1 MIFNDLKIPR
11 GSSFDPM
18 QGVRSIDNI
27 DGDVTELVT
36 VEGEVNVN
44 VIGEYTL
51 KYSAPDKSGNVTIAN
66 RIITVVDTGA
76 PIISGADNKAINLL
90 EELDLRDG
98 VTAIDDIDG
107 DLTDSIIIEGMV
119 DNTIPGDNTIV
130 YSVEDKSKN
139 KSTVNRVI
147 TVIDNIAPILSGVE
161 DCTVEYGSAFDSKA
175 GVTASDNIDGDLTSK
190 IVIDGVV
197 NTSVLGEQILTY
209 KVSDIAN
216 NEASAVRKVTVVD
229 TVKPV
234 FSGIDDLILN
244 LNDNFDAL
252 EGVTALDEVDGDLT
266 DLITVEGEDL
276 VDTSVVKEYQV
287 TYKVSDKSSNE
298 TVALRLVSVI
308 DNIPPVLTGVE
319 DKNIEVEPIP
329 KEEV

>member
-44 VIGEYTL
+44 VIGQYTL
-51 KYSAPDKSGNVTIAN
+51 KYSAPDKSGNVTTIN
-66 RIITVVDTGA
+66 RTITVVDTGA
-76 PIISGADNKAINLL
+76 PIISGADDKTINLL
-90 EELDLRDG
+90 EELDLRAG
-98 VTAIDDIDG
+98 VTAMDDIDG
-107 DLTDSIIIEGMV
+107 DLTDSIVIDGTV
-119 DNTIPGDNTIV
+119 DNAIPGENNIV
-130 YSVEDKSKN
+130 YTVEDKSKN
-139 KSTVNRVI
+139 KSVVNRII
-147 TVIDNIAPILSGVE
+147 TVVDNIAPILFGVE
-161 DCTVEYGSAFDSKA
+161 DCTVEYGSTFDSKA
-175 GVTASDNIDGDLTSK
+175 GVTANDNIDGDLTSK
-190 IVIDGVV
+190 IVIEGVI
-197 NTSVLGEQILTY
+197 NTSILGEQILTY
-209 KVSDIAN
+209 KVTDVAN
-216 NEASAVRKVTVVD
+216 NEASAIRKVTVVD

-234 FSGIDDLILN
+234 FSGIDDLTLN
-244 LNDNFDAL
+244 LNENFDAL
-252 EGVTALDEVDGDLT
+252 EGVTAVDEVDGDLT
-266 DLITVEGEDL
+266 DLITVEGGDL

-298 TVALRLVSVI
+298 TIAVRLVSVI

-319 DKNIEVEPIP
+319 DKTIEVEPVP

>member
-18 QGVRSIDNI
+18 QGVRSVDNI
-27 DGDVTELVT
+27 DGDVTELIT
-36 VEGEVNVN
+36 VEGEVDVN

-51 KYSAPDKSGNVTIAN
+51 KYSAPDRSGNITTATRV
-66 RIITVVDTGA
+66 ITVIDTGA
-76 PIISGADNKAINLL
+76 PVISGADDKTINLL
-90 EELDLRDG
+90 EELDLKAG

-107 DLTDSIIIEGMV
+107 DLTDLIIVEGSV
-119 DNTIPGDNTIV
+119 DNTIPRDNKIIYT
-130 YSVEDKSKN
+130 VEDKSKN
-139 KSTVNRVI
+139 KSTVNRII
-147 TVIDNIAPILSGVE
+147 TVVDNVAPILSGVE
-161 DCTVEYGSAFDSKA
+161 DCTVEYGSVFDSKA
-175 GVTASDNIDGDLTSK
+175 EVSANDNIDGDLTSK
-190 IVIDGVV
+190 IIIEGIV

-209 KVSDIAN
+209 RVSDVAN
-216 NEASAVRKVTVVD
+216 NEASVVRKVTVVD

-234 FSGIDDLILN
+234 FLGVDNLTLE
-244 LNDNFDAL
+244 LNDTFNAL
-252 EGVTALDEVDGDLT
+252 EGVTAVDEVDGDLT
-266 DLITVEGEDL
+266 DLITVEGGDL

-298 TVALRLVSVI
+298 AVVVRLISVI

-319 DKNIEVEPIP
+319 DKTIEVEPMP

>member
-44 VIGEYTL
+44 VIGQYTL
-51 KYSAPDKSGNVTIAN
+51 KYSAPDKSGNVTTIN
-66 RIITVVDTGA
+66 RTITVVDTGA
-76 PIISGADNKAINLL
+76 PIISGADDKTINLL
-90 EELDLRDG
+90 EELDLRAG
-98 VTAIDDIDG
+98 VTAMDDIDG
-107 DLTDSIIIEGMV
+107 DLTDSIVIDGTV
-119 DNTIPGDNTIV
+119 DNAIPGENNIV
-130 YSVEDKSKN
+130 YTVEDKSKN
-139 KSTVNRVI
+139 KSVVNRII
-147 TVIDNIAPILSGVE
+147 TVVDNIAPILFGVE
-161 DCTVEYGSAFDSKA
+161 DCTVEYGSTFDSKA
-175 GVTASDNIDGDLTSK
+175 GVTANDNIDGDLTSK
-190 IVIDGVV
+190 IVIEGVI
-197 NTSVLGEQILTY
+197 NTSILGEQILTY
-209 KVSDIAN
+209 KVTDVAN
-216 NEASAVRKVTVVD
+216 NEASAIRKVTVVD

-234 FSGIDDLILN
+234 FSGIDDLTLN
-244 LNDNFDAL
+244 LNENFDAL
-252 EGVTALDEVDGDLT
+252 EGVTAIDEVDGDLT
-266 DLITVEGEDL
+266 DLITVEGGDL

-298 TVALRLVSVI
+298 TIAVRLISVI

-319 DKNIEVEPIP
+319 DKTIEVEPVP

>member
-44 VIGEYTL
+44 VIGQYTL
-51 KYSAPDKSGNVTIAN
+51 KYSAPDKSGNVTTIN
-66 RIITVVDTGA
+66 RTITVVDTGA
-76 PIISGADNKAINLL
+76 PIISGADDKTINLL
-90 EELDLRDG
+90 EELDLRAG
-98 VTAIDDIDG
+98 VTAMDDIDG
-107 DLTDSIIIEGMV
+107 DLTDSIVIDGTV
-119 DNTIPGDNTIV
+119 DNAIPGENNIV
-130 YSVEDKSKN
+130 YTVEDKSKN
-139 KSTVNRVI
+139 KSVVNRII
-147 TVIDNIAPILSGVE
+147 TVVDNIVPILFGVE
-161 DCTVEYGSAFDSKA
+161 DCTVEYGSTFDSKA
-175 GVTASDNIDGDLTSK
+175 GVTANDNIDGDLTSK
-190 IVIDGVV
+190 IVIEGVI
-197 NTSVLGEQILTY
+197 NTSILGEQILTY
-209 KVSDIAN
+209 KVTDVAN
-216 NEASAVRKVTVVD
+216 NEASAIRKVTVVD

-234 FSGIDDLILN
+234 FSGIDDLTLN
-244 LNDNFDAL
+244 LNENFDAL
-252 EGVTALDEVDGDLT
+252 EGVTAVDEVDGDLT
-266 DLITVEGEDL
+266 DLITVEGGDL

-298 TVALRLVSVI
+298 TIAVRLISVI

-319 DKNIEVEPIP
+319 DKTIEVEPVP

>member
-44 VIGEYTL
+44 VIGQYTL
-51 KYSAPDKSGNVTIAN
+51 KYSAPDKSGNVTTAN

-76 PIISGADNKAINLL
+76 PIISGADNKTINLL

-107 DLTDSIIIEGMV
+107 DLTDSIVIEGVV
-119 DNTIPGDNTIV
+119 DNTIPGDNNIV
-130 YSVEDKSKN
+130 YAVEDKSKN

-147 TVIDNIAPILSGVE
+147 TVVDNIAPILSGVE
-161 DCTVEYGSAFDSKA
+161 DCTVEYGSTFDSKA
-175 GVTASDNIDGDLTSK
+175 GVTANDNIDGDLTSK
-190 IVIDGVV
+190 IVIEGVV

-209 KVSDIAN
+209 KVSDVAN

-234 FSGIDDLILN
+234 FSGIDDLTLN

-252 EGVTALDEVDGDLT
+252 EGVTAVDEVDGDLT
-266 DLITVEGEDL
+266 DLITVEGGDL

-298 TVALRLVSVI
+298 TVAVRLVSVI

-319 DKNIEVEPIP
+319 DKNIEVEPTS

>member
-44 VIGEYTL
+44 VIGQYTL
-51 KYSAPDKSGNVTIAN
+51 KYSAPDKSGNVTTIN
-66 RIITVVDTGA
+66 RTITVVDTGA
-76 PIISGADNKAINLL
+76 PIISGADDKTINLL
-90 EELDLRDG
+90 EELDLRAG
-98 VTAIDDIDG
+98 VTAMDDIDG
-107 DLTDSIIIEGMV
+107 DLTDSIVIDGTV
-119 DNTIPGDNTIV
+119 DNAIPGENNIV
-130 YSVEDKSKN
+130 YTVEDKSKN
-139 KSTVNRVI
+139 KSVVNRII
-147 TVIDNIAPILSGVE
+147 TVVDNIAPVLSGVE
-161 DCTVEYGSAFDSKA
+161 DCTVEYGSTFDSKA
-175 GVTASDNIDGDLTSK
+175 GVTANDNIDGDLTSK
-190 IVIDGVV
+190 IVIEGVI
-197 NTSVLGEQILTY
+197 NTSILGEQVLTY
-209 KVSDIAN
+209 KVSDVAN
-216 NEASAVRKVTVVD
+216 NEASAIRKVTVVD

-234 FSGIDDLILN
+234 FSGIDNITLN
-244 LNDNFDAL
+244 LNENFDAL
-252 EGVTALDEVDGDLT
+252 EGVTAVDEADGDLT
-266 DLITVEGEDL
+266 DLITVEGGDL

-298 TVALRLVSVI
+298 TVAVRLVSVI

-319 DKNIEVEPIP
+319 DKTIEIEPVP

>member
-44 VIGEYTL
+44 VIGQYTL
-51 KYSAPDKSGNVTIAN
+51 KYSAPDKSGNVTTIN
-66 RIITVVDTGA
+66 RTITVVDTGA
-76 PIISGADNKAINLL
+76 PIISGADDKTINLL
-90 EELDLRDG
+90 EELDLRAG
-98 VTAIDDIDG
+98 VTAMDDIDG
-107 DLTDSIIIEGMV
+107 DLTDSIVIDGTV
-119 DNTIPGDNTIV
+119 DNAIPGENNIV
-130 YSVEDKSKN
+130 YTVEDKSKN
-139 KSTVNRVI
+139 KSVVNRII
-147 TVIDNIAPILSGVE
+147 TVVDNIAPILFGVE
-161 DCTVEYGSAFDSKA
+161 DCTVEYGATFDSKA
-175 GVTASDNIDGDLTSK
+175 GVTANDNIDGDLTSK
-190 IVIDGVV
+190 IVIEGVI
-197 NTSVLGEQILTY
+197 NTSILGEQILTY
-209 KVSDIAN
+209 KVTDVAN
-216 NEASAVRKVTVVD
+216 NEASAIRKVTVVD

-234 FSGIDDLILN
+234 FSGIDDLTLN
-244 LNDNFDAL
+244 LNENFDAL
-252 EGVTALDEVDGDLT
+252 EGVTAVDEVDGDLT
-266 DLITVEGEDL
+266 DLITVEGGDL

-298 TVALRLVSVI
+298 TIAVRLVSVI

-319 DKNIEVEPIP
+319 DKTIEVEPVP

>member
-44 VIGEYTL
+44 VIGQYTL
-51 KYSAPDKSGNVTIAN
+51 KYSAPDKSGNVTTIN
-66 RIITVVDTGA
+66 RTITVVDTGA
-76 PIISGADNKAINLL
+76 PIISGADDKTINLL
-90 EELDLRDG
+90 EELDLRAG
-98 VTAIDDIDG
+98 VTAMDDIDG
-107 DLTDSIIIEGMV
+107 DLTDSIVIDGTV
-119 DNTIPGDNTIV
+119 DNVIPGENNIV
-130 YSVEDKSKN
+130 YTVEDKSKN
-139 KSTVNRVI
+139 KSVVNRII
-147 TVIDNIAPILSGVE
+147 TVVDNIAPILFGVE
-161 DCTVEYGSAFDSKA
+161 DCTVEYGSTFDSKA
-175 GVTASDNIDGDLTSK
+175 GVTANDNIDGDLTSK
-190 IVIDGVV
+190 IVIEGVI
-197 NTSVLGEQILTY
+197 NTSILGEQILTY
-209 KVSDIAN
+209 KVTDVAN
-216 NEASAVRKVTVVD
+216 NEASAIRKVTVVD

-234 FSGIDDLILN
+234 FSGIDDLTLN
-244 LNDNFDAL
+244 LNENFDAL
-252 EGVTALDEVDGDLT
+252 EGVTAVDEVDGDLT
-266 DLITVEGEDL
+266 DLITVEGGDL

-298 TVALRLVSVI
+298 TIAVRLISVI

-319 DKNIEVEPIP
+319 DKTIEVEPVP

>member
-44 VIGEYTL
+44 VIGQYTL
-51 KYSAPDKSGNVTIAN
+51 KYSAPDKSGNVTTIN
-66 RIITVVDTGA
+66 RTITVVDTGA
-76 PIISGADNKAINLL
+76 PIISGADDKTINLL
-90 EELDLRDG
+90 EELDLRAG
-98 VTAIDDIDG
+98 VTAMDDIDG
-107 DLTDSIIIEGMV
+107 DLTDSIVIDGTV
-119 DNTIPGDNTIV
+119 DNAIPGENNIV
-130 YSVEDKSKN
+130 YTVEDKSKN
-139 KSTVNRVI
+139 KSVVNRII
-147 TVIDNIAPILSGVE
+147 TVVDNIAPILFGVE
-161 DCTVEYGSAFDSKA
+161 DCTVEYGSTFDSKA
-175 GVTASDNIDGDLTSK
+175 GVTANDNIDGDLTSK
-190 IVIDGVV
+190 IVIEGAI
-197 NTSVLGEQILTY
+197 NTSILGEQILTY
-209 KVSDIAN
+209 KVTDVAN
-216 NEASAVRKVTVVD
+216 NEASAIRKVTVVD

-234 FSGIDDLILN
+234 FSGIDDLTLN
-244 LNDNFDAL
+244 LNENFDAL
-252 EGVTALDEVDGDLT
+252 KGVTAVDEVDGDLT
-266 DLITVEGEDL
+266 DLITVEGGDL

-298 TVALRLVSVI
+298 TIAVRLVSVI

-319 DKNIEVEPIP
+319 DKTIEVEPVP

>member
-44 VIGEYTL
+44 VIGQYTL
-51 KYSAPDKSGNVTIAN
+51 KYSAPDKSGNVTTIN
-66 RIITVVDTGA
+66 RTITVVDTGA
-76 PIISGADNKAINLL
+76 PIISGADDKTINLL
-90 EELDLRDG
+90 EELDLRAG
-98 VTAIDDIDG
+98 VTAMDDIDG
-107 DLTDSIIIEGMV
+107 DLTDSIVIDGTV
-119 DNTIPGDNTIV
+119 DNAIPGENNIV
-130 YSVEDKSKN
+130 YTVEDKSKN
-139 KSTVNRVI
+139 KSVVNRII
-147 TVIDNIAPILSGVE
+147 TVIDNIAPILFGVE
-161 DCTVEYGSAFDSKA
+161 DCTVEYGSTFDSKA
-175 GVTASDNIDGDLTSK
+175 GVTANDNIDGDLTSK
-190 IVIDGVV
+190 IVIEGVI
-197 NTSVLGEQILTY
+197 NTSILGEQILTY
-209 KVSDIAN
+209 KVTDVAN
-216 NEASAVRKVTVVD
+216 NEASAIRKVTIVD

-234 FSGIDDLILN
+234 FSGIDDLTLN
-244 LNDNFDAL
+244 LNENFDAL
-252 EGVTALDEVDGDLT
+252 EGVTAVDEVDGDLT
-266 DLITVEGEDL
+266 DLITVEGGDL

-298 TVALRLVSVI
+298 TIAVRLVSVI

-319 DKNIEVEPIP
+319 DKTIEVEPVP

>member
-44 VIGEYTL
+44 VIGQYTL
-51 KYSAPDKSGNVTIAN
+51 KYSAPDKSGNVTIVN

-76 PIISGADNKAINLL
+76 PIISGADNKTINLL

-107 DLTDSIIIEGMV
+107 DLTDSIVIEGVV

-161 DCTVEYGSAFDSKA
+161 DCTVEYGSTFDSKA

-216 NEASAVRKVTVVD
+216 NETSVVRKVTVVD

-234 FSGIDDLILN
+234 FSGIDDLTLN

-266 DLITVEGEDL
+266 DLITVEGGDL

-329 KEEV
+329 KEEL

>member
-44 VIGEYTL
+44 VIGQYTL
-51 KYSAPDKSGNVTIAN
+51 KYSAPDKSGNVTTIN
-66 RIITVVDTGA
+66 RTITVVDTGA
-76 PIISGADNKAINLL
+76 PIISGADDKTINLL
-90 EELDLRDG
+90 EELDLRAG
-98 VTAIDDIDG
+98 VTAMDDIDG
-107 DLTDSIIIEGMV
+107 DLTDSIVVDGTV
-119 DNTIPGDNTIV
+119 DNAIPGENNIV
-130 YSVEDKSKN
+130 YTVEDKSKN
-139 KSTVNRVI
+139 KSVVNRII
-147 TVIDNIAPILSGVE
+147 TVVDNIAPILFGVE
-161 DCTVEYGSAFDSKA
+161 DCTVEYGSTFDSKA
-175 GVTASDNIDGDLTSK
+175 GVTANDNIDGDLTSK
-190 IVIDGVV
+190 IVIEGVI
-197 NTSVLGEQILTY
+197 NTSILGEQILTY
-209 KVSDIAN
+209 KVTDVAN
-216 NEASAVRKVTVVD
+216 NEASAIRKVTVVD

-234 FSGIDDLILN
+234 FSGIDDLTLN
-244 LNDNFDAL
+244 LNENFDAL
-252 EGVTALDEVDGDLT
+252 EGVTAVDEVDGDLT
-266 DLITVEGEDL
+266 DLITVEGGDL

-298 TVALRLVSVI
+298 TIAVRLVSVI

-319 DKNIEVEPIP
+319 DKTIEVEPVP

>member
-44 VIGEYTL
+44 VIGQYTL
-51 KYSAPDKSGNVTIAN
+51 KYSAPDKSGNVTTAN

-76 PIISGADNKAINLL
+76 PIISGADNKTINLL

-107 DLTDSIIIEGMV
+107 DLTDSIVIEGVV
-119 DNTIPGDNTIV
+119 DNTIPGDNNIV
-130 YSVEDKSKN
+130 YAVEDKSKN

-147 TVIDNIAPILSGVE
+147 TVVDNIAPILSGVE
-161 DCTVEYGSAFDSKA
+161 DCTVEYGSTFDSKA
-175 GVTASDNIDGDLTSK
+175 GVTANDNIDGDLTSK
-190 IVIDGVV
+190 IVIEGVV

-209 KVSDIAN
+209 KVSDVAN

-234 FSGIDDLILN
+234 FSGIDDLTLN
-244 LNDNFDAL
+244 LNDDFDAL
-252 EGVTALDEVDGDLT
+252 EGVTAVDEVDGDLT
-266 DLITVEGEDL
+266 DLITVEGGDL

-298 TVALRLVSVI
+298 TVAVRLVSVI

-319 DKNIEVEPIP
+319 DKNIEVEPTS